1 MTSVA
6 ALLGRILC
14 LASLIVTT
22 AVMGNSHCQAG
33 HGECSVDDDAFAAR
47 VRILAPSDG
56 EHIVGGYAVV
66 AWEVR
71 CTLAL
76 ETVRRLAMSISCA
89 WCSKDSVK
97 MSR

>member
-1 MTSVA
+1 MTRVA

-33 HGECSVDDDAFAAR
+33 HGECAVDDDAFAAR
-47 VRILAPSDG
+47 VRIVAPSDG

-66 AWEVR
+66 AWEVL

-76 ETVRRLAMSISCA
+76 ETVRTPAMSISCA
-89 WCSKDSVK
+89 WCLQDSVK
-97 MSR
+97 ISR